1 MRNDDPNPK
10 DSKDQP
16 DSSGVSRR
24 DFLKISG
31 ISVAVPLVASPRMV
45 MAAGEEVP
53 VHGPGKVPMGFT
65 INGKNYKASLEPR
78 VTLLDALRDQ
88 FELTGAKRVCDRAEC
103 GTLIGKRITRVDSPV
118 KVSGQAKY
126 TYDVHRPGMLYGK
139 VLRCPYAHAKVVSID
154 TSAAEKMPGVK
165 AVHIVQGPGANI
177 HWAGDD
183 IVAVAAVDERAAED
197 AIAAIKVTYQQL
209 PYLVSDA
216 EPPQGAAQEQGPLSM
231 DDIDDMLDNQVPS
244 QQMVN
249 QIQQYGITAKPTED
263 ILKMLKS
270 DGATDAVLDA
280 IRAATVH
287 PGAGTQTK
295 SNYQKAAAQ
304 TLGNPDKGF
313 ADAEAVSEG
322 VYGIPVITHCCLESH
337 GSISEWTD
345 EDHLFT
351 HISTQNVSGIPGQ
364 MAEPLKIPATNI
376 HVHQDHIGGGFGS
389 KFSPDRWGIYTAET
403 SKKAGGKPVRV
414 MLERDAE
421 LKVAGARPSAYA
433 RVKVGAKK
441 DGTIIAWQS
450 DSWGTGGP
458 GGGGMPPIPYVFTI
472 PNQRKQH
479 TAIRNN
485 IGPARAWRAPNHPQA
500 AVITMCALDDL
511 AAKLNMDPVEFFGKN
526 LDITK
531 PRQDIYR
538 EELAIASDLMGWKQK
553 WHPRGQNESGGVVR
567 GVGVSFHTWGGRGHS
582 SDCDLTIHPDGSV
595 DLKMGSQD
603 LGTETRTCILMVA
616 ADTLGIPMEA
626 IQLQIGDTNYPR
638 SGGSGGSTTIG
649 GVSSSTRRAAVD
661 ARDALFAKVA
671 PALNAQPEQ
680 LECVNGTVRVK
691 GDSGRSLNW
700 KEACSKIGAVPITV
714 RGKNPD
720 KEHPPDLTNSGVG
733 GVQMADVEVD
743 METGIVKVRKMVA
756 VQDCGLIIDL
766 KTAESSCYGA
776 LTMGISYALFEEKVM
791 DQATGTMLNANMEFY
806 RLAGYNDIP
815 ELVVHM
821 MTGKGYDERGVIGL
835 GEPPVISPGAAISN
849 AVANAIGLRVPFL
862 PLTPDRVLAALGQ
875 KAGA

>member
-1 MRNDDPNPK
+1 M
-10 DSKDQP
+10 P
-16 DSSGVSRR
+16 DY
-24 DFLKISG
+24 
-31 ISVAVPLVASPRMV
+31 AWP
-45 MAAGEEVP
+45 
-53 VHGPGKVPMGFT
+53 
-65 INGKNYKASLEPR
+65 
-78 VTLLDALRDQ
+78 DAEHR
-88 FELTGAKRVCDRAEC
+88 
-103 GTLIGKRITRVDSPV
+103 TLIGKRITRVDSPA

-139 VLRCPYAHAKVVSID
+139 VLRCPYPHAKVVSVD

-197 AIAAIKVTYQQL
+197 AIGAIKVTYQQL

-295 SNYQKAAAQ
+295 SNYQKA
-304 TLGNPDKGF
+304 
-313 ADAEAVSEG
+313 
-322 VYGIPVITHCCLESH
+322 LESH

-403 SKKAGGKPVRV
+403 SKKASGKPVRV

-450 DSWGTGGP
+450 DSWGTGVLRQESRHHQAAP
-458 GGGGMPPIPYVFTI
+458 GYLSRRTGHRFRLDGLETEV
-472 PNQRKQH
+472 
-479 TAIRNN
+479 AS
-485 IGPARAWRAPNHPQA
+485 ARAERIWR
-500 AVITMCALDDL
+500 
-511 AAKLNMDPVEFFGKN
+511 
-526 LDITK
+526 
-531 PRQDIYR
+531 
-538 EELAIASDLMGWKQK
+538 
-553 WHPRGQNESGGVVR
+553 
-567 GVGVSFHTWGGRGHS
+567 
-582 SDCDLTIHPDGSV
+582 
-595 DLKMGSQD
+595 
-603 LGTETRTCILMVA
+603 
-616 ADTLGIPMEA
+616 
-626 IQLQIGDTNYPR
+626 
-638 SGGSGGSTTIG
+638 
-649 GVSSSTRRAAVD
+649 
-661 ARDALFAKVA
+661 
-671 PALNAQPEQ
+671 
-680 LECVNGTVRVK
+680 
-691 GDSGRSLNW
+691 
-700 KEACSKIGAVPITV
+700 
-714 RGKNPD
+714 
-720 KEHPPDLTNSGVG
+720 
-733 GVQMADVEVD
+733 
-743 METGIVKVRKMVA
+743 
-756 VQDCGLIIDL
+756 
-766 KTAESSCYGA
+766 YGA
-776 LTMGISYALFEEKVM
+776 RRRCFLSHLGRTRP
-791 DQATGTMLNANMEFY
+791 QQ
-806 RLAGYNDIP
+806 RLRSHDP
-815 ELVVHM
+815 S
-821 MTGKGYDERGVIGL
+821 RW
-835 GEPPVISPGAAISN
+835 
-849 AVANAIGLRVPFL
+849 FC
-862 PLTPDRVLAALGQ
+862 
-875 KAGA
+875 